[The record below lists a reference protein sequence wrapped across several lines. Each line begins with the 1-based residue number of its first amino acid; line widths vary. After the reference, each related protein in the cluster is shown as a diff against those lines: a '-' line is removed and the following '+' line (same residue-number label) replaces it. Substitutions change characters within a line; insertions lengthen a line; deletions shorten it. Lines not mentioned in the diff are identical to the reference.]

1 MKATSGP
8 AQRGVTS
15 RSLYGLRLPG
25 MRLEDGAASGIRR
38 GARGGLELRP
48 GRGAAYARSSIS
60 GSRPFFSCE
69 SRHVAA
75 QPRPQRSASD
85 LPQLAV
91 MIRIEGCLK
100 ASRDLS
106 METPNMDCEHRVL
119 PGTRPPSP
127 ETAQAS
133 GGVALFNPCGLA
145 VSAAGRTYIADTGH
159 HRVVELTAAG
169 KLCVLAGSG
178 ERGFADGVGEKAS
191 FAHPC
196 GLAVDSDGCVFVAD
210 CGNHCIRRVTP
221 AGEVSTIA
229 GSGSA
234 GMRDGL
240 GRAAQFYNPC
250 GIAIDGADTMYVA
263 DYSNNAVR
271 IVSKGGVVGTF
282 TDASGPGPHLDSPYG
297 IAAQLSP
304 GESGGV
310 EAVYVSSYHSHSLAR
325 VAPDGA
331 VTMIAGCGASRHAD
345 GAATTAAFHAPNG
358 LAVDTEGNLYVCD
371 SGNHCI
377 RKVLPD
383 GSVSTIAGSGAPELS
398 ASGFNSPC
406 GVCLA
411 LLPSEDAPALLVT
424 DRANSCVRVVHID
437 ALPPPRVAPSTLR
450 QVSRRL
456 RTRRPYPTRAYPPV
470 HLLLACLPPAR
481 ICARCS
487 TAAASRARQSSS
499 STAAGRSAR
508 PNPSSARAAA
518 TSARCSPRACAS
530 ARMAVSSTCP
540 ACRMPPS
547 ASFSA
552 TCSLMNCPMKRRR
565 APR

>member
-1 MKATSGP
+1 
-8 AQRGVTS
+8 
-15 RSLYGLRLPG
+15 
-25 MRLEDGAASGIRR
+25 
-38 GARGGLELRP
+38 
-48 GRGAAYARSSIS
+48 
-60 GSRPFFSCE
+60 
-69 SRHVAA
+69 
-75 QPRPQRSASD
+75 
-85 LPQLAV
+85 
-91 MIRIEGCLK
+91 
-100 ASRDLS
+100 

-169 KLCVLAGSG
+169 ELCVLAGSG
-178 ERGFADGVGEKAS
+178 ERGFADGAGEKAS

-234 GMRDGL
+234 GRRDGL

-250 GIAIDGADTMYVA
+250 GITIDGADTMYVA

-282 TDASGPGPHLDSPYG
+282 TDASGPGPQHLDSPYG

-358 LAVDTEGNLYVCD
+358 LAVDTEGNLYVAD

-450 QVSRRL
+450 QASRRR
-456 RTRRPYPTRAYPPV
+456 RTTPALVAYACLPAYPPV
-470 HLLLACLPPAR
+470 
-481 ICARCS
+481 
-487 TAAASRARQSSS
+487 
-499 STAAGRSAR
+499 
-508 PNPSSARAAA
+508 
-518 TSARCSPRACAS
+518 
-530 ARMAVSSTCP
+530 
-540 ACRMPPS
+540 
-547 ASFSA
+547 
-552 TCSLMNCPMKRRR
+552 CSL
-565 APR
+565 A